1 VNDSAESLEQLFL
14 KERIRHNAEYLE
26 RRRVEPRLGL
36 CLSCGEVKI
45 LDMEGAMGE
54 CSECLS
60 GQKTFEGD
68 VTRVLDNLKEIL
80 LQKNRKYGDSALKPS
95 RIFAKSDAVE
105 QIRVRIDDKLKRIQ
119 NRQDDEDEDVELDL
133 LGYLVLLRIAKRKG
147 GEA

>member
-26 RRRVEPRLGL
+26 RRRVEPRPGL

-80 LQKNRKYGDSALKPS
+80 LQKNRKYGDAALNPI